1 MRLRKKRVEK
11 TMNRQKHL
19 FVFII
24 LLLSCFLLP
33 RFVFGAVGLDK
44 ILEKGELRILMAE
57 EDWWPFFY
65 VDERGEL
72 AGIDVEMGMEIARA
86 LGVQPVFIRK
96 GVFNDLARHLEED
109 AADVII
115 SYYSYTP
122 SRSAHLFI
130 TQPYLMDSDGILVS
144 HTLMEFMRNQK
155 VDLNQEEITK
165 YLNQRRLLR
174 IGTLADTSYE
184 AWAVE
189 TFPRAR
195 LSKAKPE
202 EVPNLLTDKEVDVF
216 YCAHYW
222 SRFFLA
228 LHPEILLNYQYVQM
242 DRKDLISMAVA
253 QENLSL
259 YFWLDSYI
267 ASSSSRNRKLEEL
280 IERYD
285 AGEQEEPSPTIVDKA
300 LSDPW
305 RSILLAV
312 LVSVAA
318 IVVYVSQRRIRRKP
332 NSKKPPHWLLNMWTV
347 LFSLLLGTYAGLA
360 FPEVTELLSPFG
372 DIFFNYLLLA
382 GIPILFCVVILNF
395 TRLMSNIGGLRFF
408 LKFMG
413 ILLIFVSIGAFLGLA
428 IGLVIQPGSG
438 LPLESQQRLAE
449 TLQRQSAESSLAID
463 TSPGAML
470 WMIPSTMIPNSILKA
485 FVENRTLSILFFGI
499 LIAFILLY
507 QEEKRK
513 EKVISVLTVVNDLFF
528 TLFKLSYYVLPFGL
542 FCLMMSQA
550 SAFTD
555 NSGLFM
561 AFIKLLVCQGIM
573 LAAWFF
579 IAVGVSLWKV
589 PMPLPR
595 YLSAIKKP
603 MMIIFSLLSTLATLP
618 AIMEVCEREEAFQ
631 DENVKGTLPLLLIMV
646 IPTIASIFSLTIVF
660 LVQLLRIEIG
670 WVGYLFIG
678 INSVIA
684 GIAAS
689 GIPAP
694 ADLYSVSIVTA
705 PLGIPVTQALF
716 FLLPYTLTGARVDSA
731 FCIILNF
738 AIARFFKKEPNPN
751 LAVKHAVPG
760 ETSRIE

>member
-1 MRLRKKRVEK
+1 M
-11 TMNRQKHL
+11 
-19 FVFII
+19 
-24 LLLSCFLLP
+24 
-33 RFVFGAVGLDK
+33 DK

-222 SRFFLA
+222 LRFFLA

-413 ILLIFVSIGAFLGLA
+413 ILLIFVSIGAFLGLG

-716 FLLPYTLTGARVDSA
+716 FL
-731 FCIILNF
+731 
-738 AIARFFKKEPNPN
+738 
-751 LAVKHAVPG
+751 
-760 ETSRIE
+760 

>member
-1 MRLRKKRVEK
+1 M
-11 TMNRQKHL
+11 
-19 FVFII
+19 
-24 LLLSCFLLP
+24 
-33 RFVFGAVGLDK
+33 DK

-222 SRFFLA
+222 LRFFLA

-413 ILLIFVSIGAFLGLA
+413 ILLIFVSIGAFLGLG

-738 AIARFFKKEPNPN
+738 AIARFFKKETKPN

-760 ETSRIE
+760 ETSTIK

>member
-1 MRLRKKRVEK
+1 M
-11 TMNRQKHL
+11 
-19 FVFII
+19 
-24 LLLSCFLLP
+24 
-33 RFVFGAVGLDK
+33 DK
-44 ILEKGELRILMAE
+44 ILAKGELRILMAE

-115 SYYSYTP
+115 YYYSYTP

-174 IGTLADTSYE
+174 IGTLANTSYE

-222 SRFFLA
+222 LRFFLA

-312 LVSVAA
+312 LVSGAA
-318 IVVYVSQRRIRRKP
+318 IVVYVSQRRIRRKS

>member
-1 MRLRKKRVEK
+1 M
-11 TMNRQKHL
+11 
-19 FVFII
+19 
-24 LLLSCFLLP
+24 
-33 RFVFGAVGLDK
+33 DK

-144 HTLMEFMRNQK
+144 HTLIEFMRNQK

-222 SRFFLA
+222 LRFFLA

-318 IVVYVSQRRIRRKP
+318 IVVYVSQRRIRRKS

-670 WVGYLFIG
+670 
-678 INSVIA
+678 
-684 GIAAS
+684 
-689 GIPAP
+689 
-694 ADLYSVSIVTA
+694 
-705 PLGIPVTQALF
+705 
-716 FLLPYTLTGARVDSA
+716 
-731 FCIILNF
+731 
-738 AIARFFKKEPNPN
+738 
-751 LAVKHAVPG
+751 
-760 ETSRIE
+760 

>member
-1 MRLRKKRVEK
+1 M
-11 TMNRQKHL
+11 
-19 FVFII
+19 
-24 LLLSCFLLP
+24 
-33 RFVFGAVGLDK
+33 DK

-222 SRFFLA
+222 LRFFLA

-267 ASSSSRNRKLEEL
+267 ASSSSRNRDLEEL

-312 LVSVAA
+312 LVSGAA
-318 IVVYVSQRRIRRKP
+318 IVVYVSQRRIRRKS

-513 EKVISVLTVVNDLFF
+513 GKVISVLTVVNDLFF

-694 ADLYSVSIVTA
+694 ADLYSVSIV
-705 PLGIPVTQALF
+705 
-716 FLLPYTLTGARVDSA
+716 
-731 FCIILNF
+731 
-738 AIARFFKKEPNPN
+738 
-751 LAVKHAVPG
+751 
-760 ETSRIE
+760 

>member
-1 MRLRKKRVEK
+1 
-11 TMNRQKHL
+11 
-19 FVFII
+19 
-24 LLLSCFLLP
+24 
-33 RFVFGAVGLDK
+33 
-44 ILEKGELRILMAE
+44 LMAE

-222 SRFFLA
+222 LRFFLA

-413 ILLIFVSIGAFLGLA
+413 ILLIFVSIGAFLGLG

-738 AIARFFKKEPNPN
+738 AIARFFKKETKPN

-760 ETSRIE
+760 ETS

>member
-24 LLLSCFLLP
+24 LLLSFFLLP

-222 SRFFLA
+222 LRFFLA

-413 ILLIFVSIGAFLGLA
+413 ILLIFVSIGAFLGLG

>member
-24 LLLSCFLLP
+24 LLLSFFLLP

-144 HTLMEFMRNQK
+144 HTLIEFMRNQK

-222 SRFFLA
+222 LRFFLA

-318 IVVYVSQRRIRRKP
+318 IVVYVSQRRIRRKS

-738 AIARFFKKEPNPN
+738 AIARFFKKETKPN

-760 ETSRIE
+760 ETSIIK

>member
-1 MRLRKKRVEK
+1 
-11 TMNRQKHL
+11 
-19 FVFII
+19 
-24 LLLSCFLLP
+24 
-33 RFVFGAVGLDK
+33 
-44 ILEKGELRILMAE
+44 
-57 EDWWPFFY
+57 
-65 VDERGEL
+65 
-72 AGIDVEMGMEIARA
+72 
-86 LGVQPVFIRK
+86 
-96 GVFNDLARHLEED
+96 
-109 AADVII
+109 
-115 SYYSYTP
+115 
-122 SRSAHLFI
+122 
-130 TQPYLMDSDGILVS
+130 
-144 HTLMEFMRNQK
+144 
-155 VDLNQEEITK
+155 
-165 YLNQRRLLR
+165 
-174 IGTLADTSYE
+174 
-184 AWAVE
+184 
-189 TFPRAR
+189 
-195 LSKAKPE
+195 
-202 EVPNLLTDKEVDVF
+202 
-216 YCAHYW
+216 
-222 SRFFLA
+222 
-228 LHPEILLNYQYVQM
+228 
-242 DRKDLISMAVA
+242 
-253 QENLSL
+253 
-259 YFWLDSYI
+259 
-267 ASSSSRNRKLEEL
+267 
-280 IERYD
+280 
-285 AGEQEEPSPTIVDKA
+285 
-300 LSDPW
+300 
-305 RSILLAV
+305 
-312 LVSVAA
+312 
-318 IVVYVSQRRIRRKP
+318 
-332 NSKKPPHWLLNMWTV
+332 
-347 LFSLLLGTYAGLA
+347 
-360 FPEVTELLSPFG
+360 
-372 DIFFNYLLLA
+372 
-382 GIPILFCVVILNF
+382 
-395 TRLMSNIGGLRFF
+395 
-408 LKFMG
+408 
-413 ILLIFVSIGAFLGLA
+413 
-428 IGLVIQPGSG
+428 
-438 LPLESQQRLAE
+438 LAE

-513 EKVISVLTVVNDLFF
+513 DKVISVLTVVNDLFF

-738 AIARFFKKEPNPN
+738 AIARFFKKETKPN

-760 ETSRIE
+760 ETSTIK

>member
-1 MRLRKKRVEK
+1 
-11 TMNRQKHL
+11 
-19 FVFII
+19 
-24 LLLSCFLLP
+24 
-33 RFVFGAVGLDK
+33 FVFGAVGLDK
-44 ILEKGELRILMAE
+44 ILAKGELRILMAE

-144 HTLMEFMRNQK
+144 HTLIEFMRNQK

-222 SRFFLA
+222 LRFFLA

-413 ILLIFVSIGAFLGLA
+413 ILLIFVSIGAFLGLG

-738 AIARFFKKEPNPN
+738 AIARFFKKETKPN

-760 ETSRIE
+760 ETSTIK

>member
-1 MRLRKKRVEK
+1 MRQRKKRVEK
-11 TMNRQKHL
+11 TMNRHKHPA
-19 FVFII
+19 VFII
-24 LLLSCFLLP
+24 FLLSCFLLP
-33 RFVFGAVGLDK
+33 GFVFGAVGLGT
-44 ILEKGELRILMAE
+44 ILESGEIRILMAE

-65 VDERGEL
+65 VDERGGL
-72 AGIDVEMGMEIARA
+72 AGIDVEIGTEIARA

-96 GVFNDLARHLEED
+96 GVFNDLARHLVED

-155 VDLNQEEITK
+155 VDLTPEEITK

-202 EVPNLLTDKEVDVF
+202 EVPNLLTDKEIDVF

-222 SRFFLA
+222 LRFFLA
-228 LHPEILLNYQYVQM
+228 LHPEILLNYQYVQLE
-242 DRKDLISMAVA
+242 RKDLISMAVT
-253 QENLSL
+253 QENLPL

-267 ASSSSRNRKLEEL
+267 ASSSSRNQELEEL

-285 AGEQEEPSPTIVDKA
+285 RTAQEEPSPIIVEKA

-312 LVSVAA
+312 LVAVAVT
-318 IVVYVSQRRIRRKP
+318 VVYVSQRRIRRKS

-413 ILLIFVSIGAFLGLA
+413 ILLIFVSIGAFLGLG

-513 EKVISVLTVVNDLFF
+513 EKIVSVLTVLNDLFF

-660 LVQLLRIEIG
+660 LVQLLRIDIG

-738 AIARFFKKEPNPN
+738 AVARFFKKETKPN
-751 LAVKHAVPG
+751 LMGNHAVPG

>member
-1 MRLRKKRVEK
+1 M
-11 TMNRQKHL
+11 
-19 FVFII
+19 
-24 LLLSCFLLP
+24 
-33 RFVFGAVGLDK
+33 DK

-222 SRFFLA
+222 LRFFLA

-318 IVVYVSQRRIRRKP
+318 IVVYVSQRRIRRKS

-413 ILLIFVSIGAFLGLA
+413 ILLIFVSIGAFLGLG

-738 AIARFFKKEPNPN
+738 AIARFFKKETKPN

-760 ETSRIE
+760 ETSTIK

>member
-24 LLLSCFLLP
+24 LLLSFFLLP

-222 SRFFLA
+222 LRFFLA

-413 ILLIFVSIGAFLGLA
+413 ILLIFVSIGAFLGLG

-738 AIARFFKKEPNPN
+738 AIARFFKKETKPN

-760 ETSRIE
+760 ETSTIK

>member
-24 LLLSCFLLP
+24 LLLSFFLLP

-222 SRFFLA
+222 LRFFLA

-413 ILLIFVSIGAFLGLA
+413 ILLIFVSIGAFLGLG

-738 AIARFFKKEPNPN
+738 AIARFFKKETKPN

-760 ETSRIE
+760 ETSIIK

>member
-1 MRLRKKRVEK
+1 M
-11 TMNRQKHL
+11 
-19 FVFII
+19 
-24 LLLSCFLLP
+24 
-33 RFVFGAVGLDK
+33 DK

-222 SRFFLA
+222 LRFFLA

-413 ILLIFVSIGAFLGLA
+413 ILLIFVSIGAFLGLG

-705 PLGIPVTQALF
+705 PLGIP
-716 FLLPYTLTGARVDSA
+716 
-731 FCIILNF
+731 
-738 AIARFFKKEPNPN
+738 
-751 LAVKHAVPG
+751 
-760 ETSRIE
+760 

>member
-1 MRLRKKRVEK
+1 M
-11 TMNRQKHL
+11 
-19 FVFII
+19 
-24 LLLSCFLLP
+24 
-33 RFVFGAVGLDK
+33 DK

-222 SRFFLA
+222 LRFFLA

-312 LVSVAA
+312 LVSGAA
-318 IVVYVSQRRIRRKP
+318 IVVYVSQRRIRRKS

-395 TRLMSNIGGLRFF
+395 TRLMSNIGGFRFF

-413 ILLIFVSIGAFLGLA
+413 ILLIFVSIGAFLGLG

-716 FLLPYTLTGARVDSA
+716 FL
-731 FCIILNF
+731 
-738 AIARFFKKEPNPN
+738 
-751 LAVKHAVPG
+751 
-760 ETSRIE
+760 